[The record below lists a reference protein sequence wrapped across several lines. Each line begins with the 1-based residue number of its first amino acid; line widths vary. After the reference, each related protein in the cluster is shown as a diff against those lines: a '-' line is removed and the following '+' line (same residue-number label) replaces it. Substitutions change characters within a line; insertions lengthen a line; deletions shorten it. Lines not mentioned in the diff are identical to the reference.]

1 MPQSQPQSHL
11 PPSERVSVKRLAARG
26 VYDPEQIH
34 AILDAGFIC
43 HVAFT
48 VKGEPRV
55 LPTAYVRVGGEI
67 YLHGSPSNQMLRSLI
82 ASPEACVCVTH
93 VDGLVLARSAFHHSI
108 NYRSVVLFGPAR
120 EVGDPECKRAALQA
134 LTNRIIPGRWDEVR
148 TPNPSE
154 LKGTLVVGI
163 RIVEASAKVR
173 NAPPKDDEEDY
184 ALPIWAGVVPLS
196 VVARQPIRDPR
207 LPSDIAQPAH
217 VTAYLKEHEA

>member
-1 MPQSQPQSHL
+1 
-11 PPSERVSVKRLAARG
+11 
-26 VYDPEQIH
+26 
-34 AILDAGFIC
+34 
-43 HVAFT
+43 
-48 VKGEPRV
+48 
-55 LPTAYVRVGGEI
+55 
-67 YLHGSPSNQMLRSLI
+67 MLRSLI

-108 NYRSVVLFGPAR
+108 NYRSVVVFGPAR
-120 EVGDPECKRAALQA
+120 EVGDPERKLAALHA

-148 TPNPSE
+148 TPNESE

-163 RIVEASAKVR
+163 RIVEGSAKVR

-196 VVARQPIRDPR
+196 VVARQPVRDPR

-217 VTAYLKEHEA
+217 VTAYLKEHDPRGRVIAD